1 MPRPFHWRLLRFDL
15 LYLMPWESGVVCRL
29 IGGFWDIVRIK
40 VFTDGRLDDWRKRLP
55 TPLIYHIRG
64 RYPRKSRMAVNSILF
79 SPIDEHWSVISMD
92 GWMDKYM
99 HSPLHLGLREQK
111 IPCTYIYCQWLLP
124 TVRSS
129 RMADVYE
136 TGLILSCNDL
146 RLQ

>member
-79 SPIDEHWSVISMD
+79 SPIDEHWSVIQI
-92 GWMDKYM
+92 
-99 HSPLHLGLREQK
+99 HAFTP
-111 IPCTYIYCQWLLP
+111 
-124 TVRSS
+124 
-129 RMADVYE
+129 A
-136 TGLILSCNDL
+136 L
-146 RLQ
+146 RLTGAENPMYLHVLPMAAAYSAQ